1 MNSIGIDVSA
11 KKLDVAML
19 RVDGRRKQRKFDNTP
34 KGIVDLIAWIGE
46 KGECRVTMEATGVY
60 HLDLAFALDKA
71 GIPLMVVNPRQAR
84 RFVEA
89 MARNQQ
95 TDASDAFD
103 LAEFGARMDFVP
115 WKAPPA
121 NAFALHKIGR
131 GISLL
136 TRQHDA
142 FGNRLHAAEATAETP
157 REVVAMFRRLLRALE
172 KERAKLVEK
181 ARALIAADPTT
192 LRRFELLLTVKGIAD
207 TSAVAILSELI
218 VLPEDLSAKAWVKYA
233 GLDPMSKQS
242 GSSVQTKPKISRRG
256 NARLRA
262 ALYMPALTAA
272 RHDPNLKVFVER
284 LQASGK
290 EGKQPICA
298 VSRKLLHGIHAMFRT
313 NQPWDSQRL
322 VFSAKQPQKNA

>member
-1 MNSIGIDVSA
+1 MNSIGIDISA
-11 KKLDVAML
+11 KKLDVAL
-19 RVDGRRKQRKFDNTP
+19 LSTDGKRKQRKFDNTP
-34 KGIVDLIAWIGE
+34 KDIGGLIEWIRA

-60 HLDLAFALDKA
+60 HLDLAFALNKA

-95 TDASDAFD
+95 TDASDAVD

-115 WKAPPA
+115 WKAPSA

-136 TRQHDA
+136 TRQHNA
-142 FGNRLHAAEATAETP
+142 FGNRLHAAEATEETP
-157 REVVAMFRRLLRALE
+157 REVVSMFHGLLRALE

-181 ARALIAADPTT
+181 ARALIAAD
-192 LRRFELLLTVKGIAD
+192 LEARRRFKLLLTVKGIAE

-242 GSSVQTKPKISRRG
+242 GSSVNTKPRISRRG

-262 ALYMPALTAA
+262 ALYMPAMTAA
-272 RHDPNLKVFVER
+272 RHDPHLKTFVER
-284 LQASGK
+284 LETRGK

-313 NQPWDSQRL
+313 NMPWDSERL
-322 VFSAKQPQKNA
+322 VTSYTPQTA